1 MPVHHPAEEVTAD
14 KWTCA
19 RCEHDQSAHGTY
31 SDTSSRCYA
40 SDEISVINGHPN
52 ATACNCPRFTRG
64 HLQVAL
70 AVVGTL
76 VVIWAVSGVLA
87 MIR

>member
-1 MPVHHPAEEVTAD
+1 VSQSHHVAEEVTEKD
-14 KWTCA
+14 SCI
-19 RCEHDQSAHGTY
+19 RCSHSRDHHQHFRKGAECVGTEAIFVRGNVL
-31 SDTSSRCYA
+31 SSLPCRCRKY
-40 SDEISVINGHPN
+40 
-52 ATACNCPRFTRG
+52 TRG

-87 MIR
+87 MVR